1 MYRVLLLLFF
11 STSLLASNVKNEIER
26 VYHGHTTSIES
37 RSILSSLESGMPY
50 NDSLDNARV
59 MDFKCFFLETD
70 TAQKRQSFE
79 SFLAQAIPLITKS
92 GSQVLL
98 QSLSVCKASQLY
110 SQGLYSQ
117 AKSLLIPIAN
127 TELIHEYNDTDLHSL
142 IGLANKVLS
151 RTYVAQGQYKLAFDA
166 AQKSYLAYELADN
179 YYERALSLRE
189 IAGIHLALFNYD
201 LAIEQLQRAKSELV
215 AFNVQEQY
223 KVADEIA
230 YAYEQKGDTTKAIS
244 LYLSIFDDVRKFED
258 DDGFAY
264 LVIKVAELYTKLS
277 ELDKAKQY
285 LNQAE
290 QLIIESD
297 WIKLLQTMAHGEWL
311 LATDNIAAALREN
324 EVLTQSEQRL
334 WPFSFKQR
342 YLWFSAALAER
353 QGDYQKQVGLQQQLL
368 LTIGNRTKN
377 IADRALLSERLMF
390 NFNQQNREIARLE
403 EVAVIKEKLLTV
415 AVDKA
420 FWQRLTLV
428 FACVLILLLAIYTYK
443 QVQHKKHYKVLALK
457 DELTGVANRRAI
469 LDMKQLAIINSKA
482 SGVPSSL
489 ISIDIDFFKAV
500 NDKYGHDIG
509 DELIKSVVNKFSQ
522 AVRSSDKIG
531 RVGGEEFLIVLEQ
544 QSLQHALEIAERI
557 RSSIEKQAHTTKNIS
572 ATVSIGVVEVNANET
587 PEQAAKRVDVN
598 LYAAKKNGRNTVVA

>member
-11 STSLLASNVKNEIER
+11 STSLFASNVKNEIER

-201 LAIEQLQRAKSELV
+201 LAIEQLQR
-215 AFNVQEQY
+215 
-223 KVADEIA
+223 
-230 YAYEQKGDTTKAIS
+230 
-244 LYLSIFDDVRKFED
+244 
-258 DDGFAY
+258 
-264 LVIKVAELYTKLS
+264 
-277 ELDKAKQY
+277 
-285 LNQAE
+285 
-290 QLIIESD
+290 
-297 WIKLLQTMAHGEWL
+297 
-311 LATDNIAAALREN
+311 
-324 EVLTQSEQRL
+324 
-334 WPFSFKQR
+334 
-342 YLWFSAALAER
+342 
-353 QGDYQKQVGLQQQLL
+353 
-368 LTIGNRTKN
+368 
-377 IADRALLSERLMF
+377 
-390 NFNQQNREIARLE
+390 
-403 EVAVIKEKLLTV
+403 
-415 AVDKA
+415 
-420 FWQRLTLV
+420 
-428 FACVLILLLAIYTYK
+428 
-443 QVQHKKHYKVLALK
+443 
-457 DELTGVANRRAI
+457 
-469 LDMKQLAIINSKA
+469 
-482 SGVPSSL
+482 
-489 ISIDIDFFKAV
+489 
-500 NDKYGHDIG
+500 
-509 DELIKSVVNKFSQ
+509 
-522 AVRSSDKIG
+522 
-531 RVGGEEFLIVLEQ
+531 
-544 QSLQHALEIAERI
+544 
-557 RSSIEKQAHTTKNIS
+557 
-572 ATVSIGVVEVNANET
+572 
-587 PEQAAKRVDVN
+587 
-598 LYAAKKNGRNTVVA
+598 